1 MTSKEQLDDRYGR
14 GSRRATRT
22 WIIAFVVLGVIA
34 ATALAWS
41 VVTSTARNVDVDDLG
56 FTVDSDAEVEV
67 SFRVT
72 SSHDGDVACVI
83 EAMDE
88 TFAVVG
94 WDVVEIPGG
103 AVTSDHTLTVPTVG
117 LATTG
122 FVNNCRLR

>member
-14 GSRRATRT
+14 GSGRATRT
-22 WIIAFVVLGVIA
+22 WIIAFVVVGIIA

-56 FTVDSDAEVEV
+56 FTVVSDAEIEV

-72 SSHDGDVACVI
+72 SSHAGDVACVI

-103 AVTSDHTLTVPTVG
+103 AVTSDHTRTVPTVG